1 MSGEGGY
8 SSLAGFAG
16 GDGGKLQLNYHG
28 LIRNFTIK
36 THFPILT
43 GGRAISGVN
52 GSNGQVIL
60 KRSTRSPRD
69 VDVNDNGLVNVADIA
84 LIEALYRNT
93 TTDNTFEN
101 GKDIDDSGVIDVLDL
116 ARVGFEINTR

>member
-1 MSGEGGY
+1 
-8 SSLAGFAG
+8 
-16 GDGGKLQLNYHG
+16 LNYHG

-52 GSNGQVIL
+52 GSTGQVIL

-69 VDVNDNGLVNVADIA
+69 VDVNDNGLVNSIDMS
-84 LIEALYRNT
+84 LIEALYRNVT
-93 TTDNTFEN
+93 ADDTYSL
-101 GKDIDDSGVIDVLDL
+101 GKDINDDAVIDVLDM
-116 ARVGFEINTR
+116 ARVGFEIDTR